1 MIVQLDNHNST
12 VKINTLGAELVS
24 FYNNGINYIWAIDEK
39 FWNKTSPVLFPIV
52 GRLKNDEYT
61 FSENRYQLPR
71 HGFARNLE
79 FEISSQTEKSVTFSL
94 KESEETLSNYPFH
107 FELKIQY
114 TLNDS
119 QLEIAYWVTNNSNS
133 IMPFSLG
140 AHPAFAI
147 DSDFE
152 SYSLFF
158 EKDDVLVNHE
168 LENENFTEKSFPIP
182 LKNHQLPLSYSLFE
196 KDAIVLKKLASE
208 KVILLK
214 KEIPYLA
221 IDLKGFPN
229 LGIWTKP
236 EAPFLCIEPWYG
248 FADNTNTN
256 GTILNKEGI
265 ITLQPNE
272 VFSASFSIIIL

>member
-1 MIVQLDNHNST
+1 MIIQLSNHNST

-24 FYNNGINYIWAIDEK
+24 FYNNGRNYIWAIDEK

-61 FSENRYQLPR
+61 FSGNKYQLPR
-71 HGFARNLE
+71 HGFARNHE

-94 KESEETLSNYPFH
+94 KESEGTLFVYPFL

-114 TLNDS
+114 TLKDS
-119 QLEIAYWVTNNSNS
+119 QLEIAYSVINNSNT

-140 AHPAFAI
+140 AHPAFKI

-152 SYSLFF
+152 DYSLLF

-168 LENENFTEKSFPIP
+168 LENENFNGKTVAVP

-196 KDAIVLKKLASE
+196 KDAIVLKKINSK
-208 KVILLK
+208 KVTLIRQSV
-214 KEIPYLA
+214 PYLA
-221 IDLKGFPN
+221 LDFKEFHN

-236 EAPFLCIEPWYG
+236 EAPFLCIEPWCG

-256 GTILNKEGI
+256 GILLNKEGI
-265 ITLQPNE
+265 IKLQPNE
-272 VFSASFSIIIL
+272 AFTTSFSIIIL

>member
-1 MIVQLDNHNST
+1 MILQLDNHIST

-24 FYNNGINYIWAIDEK
+24 FYNNGRNYIWAIDEK

-61 FSENRYQLPR
+61 FSENKYQLPR
-71 HGFARNLE
+71 HGFARNHE
-79 FEISSQTEKSVTFSL
+79 FEISSQNEESVTFSL
-94 KESEETLSNYPFH
+94 KESEETLTNYPFN

-114 TLNDS
+114 TLKDS
-119 QLEIAYWVTNNSNS
+119 QLEIAYSVINNSNT

-152 SYSLFF
+152 DYSLLF

-168 LENENFTEKSFPIP
+168 LENENFTGKSVAIP
-182 LKNHQLPLSYSLFE
+182 LINNQLPLSYSLFE
-196 KDAIVLKKLASE
+196 KDAIVLKKLDSE
-208 KVILLK
+208 KVVLLK

-221 IDLKGFPN
+221 VDYKGFPN

-236 EAPFLCIEPWYG
+236 EAPFLCIEPWCG
-248 FADNTNTN
+248 FADNINTK

-272 VFSASFSIIIL
+272 VFTTSFSIIIL

>member
-1 MIVQLDNHNST
+1 MIIQLSNHNST

-24 FYNNGINYIWAIDEK
+24 FYNNGRNYIWAIDEK

-61 FSENRYQLPR
+61 FSGNRYQLPR
-71 HGFARNLE
+71 HGFARNHE

-94 KESEETLSNYPFH
+94 KESEGTLFVYPFL

-114 TLNDS
+114 TLKDS
-119 QLEIAYWVTNNSNS
+119 QLEIAYSVINNSNT

-140 AHPAFAI
+140 AHPAFKI

-152 SYSLFF
+152 DYSLLF

-168 LENENFTEKSFPIP
+168 LENENFNGKTVAVP

-196 KDAIVLKKLASE
+196 KDAIVLKKINSK
-208 KVILLK
+208 KVTLIRQNV
-214 KEIPYLA
+214 PYLA
-221 IDLKGFPN
+221 LDFKEFPN

-236 EAPFLCIEPWYG
+236 EAPFLCIEPWCG

-256 GTILNKEGI
+256 GIILNKEGI
-265 ITLQPNE
+265 IKLQPNE
-272 VFSASFSIIIL
+272 AFTTSFSIIIL

>member
-1 MIVQLDNHNST
+1 MILQLDNHIST

-24 FYNNGINYIWAIDEK
+24 FYNNGRNYIWAIDEK

-61 FSENRYQLPR
+61 FSENKYQLPR
-71 HGFARNLE
+71 HGFARNHE
-79 FEISSQTEKSVTFSL
+79 FEISSQNEESVTFSL
-94 KESEETLSNYPFH
+94 KESEETLTNYPFN

-114 TLNDS
+114 TLKDS
-119 QLEIAYWVTNNSNS
+119 QLEIAYSVINNSNT

-152 SYSLFF
+152 DYSLLF

-168 LENENFTEKSFPIP
+168 LENENFTGKSVAIP
-182 LKNHQLPLSYSLFE
+182 LINNQLPLSYSLFE
-196 KDAIVLKKLASE
+196 KDAIVLKKLDSE
-208 KVILLK
+208 KVVLLK

-221 IDLKGFPN
+221 VDYKGFPN

-236 EAPFLCIEPWYG
+236 EAPFLCIEPWCG
-248 FADNTNTN
+248 FADNINTKR
-256 GTILNKEGI
+256 TILNKEGI

-272 VFSASFSIIIL
+272 VFTTSFSIIIL

>member
-1 MIVQLDNHNST
+1 MILQLDNHIST

-24 FYNNGINYIWAIDEK
+24 FYNNGRNYIWAIDEK

-61 FSENRYQLPR
+61 FSENKYQLPR
-71 HGFARNLE
+71 HGFARNHE
-79 FEISSQTEKSVTFSL
+79 FEISSQNEELVTFSL
-94 KESEETLSNYPFH
+94 KESEETLTNYPFN

-114 TLNDS
+114 TLKDS
-119 QLEIAYWVTNNSNS
+119 QLEIAYSVINNSNT

-152 SYSLFF
+152 DYSLLF

-168 LENENFTEKSFPIP
+168 LENENFTGKSVAIP
-182 LKNHQLPLSYSLFE
+182 LINNQLPLSYSLFE
-196 KDAIVLKKLASE
+196 KDAIVLKKLDSE
-208 KVILLK
+208 KVVLLK

-221 IDLKGFPN
+221 VDYKGFPN

-236 EAPFLCIEPWYG
+236 EAPFLCIEPWCG
-248 FADNTNTN
+248 FADNINTKR
-256 GTILNKEGI
+256 TILNKEGI

-272 VFSASFSIIIL
+272 VFTTSFSIIIL

>member
-1 MIVQLDNHNST
+1 MILQLDNHIST

-24 FYNNGINYIWAIDEK
+24 FYNNGRNYIWAIDEK

-61 FSENRYQLPR
+61 FSENKYQLPR
-71 HGFARNLE
+71 HGFARNHE
-79 FEISSQTEKSVTFSL
+79 FEISSQNEELVTFSL
-94 KESEETLSNYPFH
+94 KESEETLTNYPFN

-114 TLNDS
+114 TLKDS
-119 QLEIAYWVTNNSNS
+119 QLEIAYSVINNSNT

-152 SYSLFF
+152 DYSLLF

-168 LENENFTEKSFPIP
+168 LENENFTGKSVAIP
-182 LKNHQLPLSYSLFE
+182 LINNQLPLSYSLFE
-196 KDAIVLKKLASE
+196 KDAIVLKKLDSE
-208 KVILLK
+208 KVVLLK

-221 IDLKGFPN
+221 VDYKGFPN

-236 EAPFLCIEPWYG
+236 EAPFLCIEPWCG
-248 FADNTNTN
+248 FADNINTK

-272 VFSASFSIIIL
+272 VFTTSFSIIIL